1 MTAANA
7 PVLHPDLT
15 PAQRDCLDALPL
27 TGNHVVSGPPGSGK
41 SMLAVHRAVHLALTG
56 RPTLLLSRSNLLRQL
71 LRDTL
76 QGLTAPGA
84 PVEAAT
90 VHGWVLRHFGYGAA
104 RTQDGWFDW
113 TALTHQAA
121 ATLGEN
127 EAATPHLVVDEGQD
141 MSPGFYKMARLAA
154 ASVTVFADECQRLT
168 ETNSTLT
175 EITDALGRST
185 GRVEIAGNHR
195 NTREIASLAEH
206 FRTGGTRPDIP
217 FRSGI
222 LPVVRHYSGTKDLAD
237 DITTMA
243 ARHPGDRIGV
253 IVNSL
258 GTAADLMR
266 RLERA
271 SLAHE
276 PQLGGLLRPLPR
288 PRPRP
293 PRRRSRPPRK
303 RQGPRLRHR
312 RHRRRGVRLRHRP
325 HGGDPAHG
333 LLRHDHPRPAAA
345 GAGLAGEPV
354 AEASGGAGRVGA
366 DAVMARLRLSAPN
379 RLDGLAFQNRR
390 SHPHHQQSLQA

>member
-1 MTAANA
+1 MTTTNI

-15 PAQRDCLDALPL
+15 PAQRDCLDDLPL

-41 SMLAVHRAVHLALTG
+41 SLLAAHRAVHLALTG

-76 QGLTAPGA
+76 RGLTVPVA

-90 VHGWVLRHFGYGAA
+90 VHSWVLSHFGYGAP

-113 TALTHQAA
+113 AALTHEAA
-121 ATLGEN
+121 ATLGED

-141 MSPGFYKMARLAA
+141 LSPGFYRLVRLAA

-168 ETNSTLT
+168 DTNSTLT

-185 GRVEIAGNHR
+185 QRVEVSGNHR

-206 FRTGGTRPDIP
+206 FRTGGNGFPMP
-217 FRSGI
+217 FRSGA

-237 DITTMA
+237 NIASMA
-243 ARHPGDRIGV
+243 TRHPADRIGV

-258 GTAADLMR
+258 RTAADLVR

-271 SLAHE
+271 SLLARE
-276 PQLGGLLRPLPR
+276 PQLYNSTASAGRYHDLDLARPGVVVVHRASAKGLDFDTVVIADAESDSATDPTAATLRMAYYVMITRARQRLVLGWQGSRLPR
-288 PRPRP
+288 HLE
-293 PRRRSRPPRK
+293 
-303 RQGPRLRHR
+303 G
-312 RHRRRGVRLRHRP
+312 
-325 HGGDPAHG
+325 
-333 LLRHDHPRPAAA
+333 
-345 GAGLAGEPV
+345 
-354 AEASGGAGRVGA
+354 
-366 DAVMARLRLSAPN
+366 
-379 RLDGLAFQNRR
+379 LDGWVRM
-390 SHPHHQQSLQA
+390 S